1 MQNPL
6 IQTLLNNLKIK
17 NPQGHQVIQNLM
29 QSNGNPQALLQQLM
43 SNATPEQKKGL
54 LSQCKNYGV
63 PTEIL
68 AKIQNMK

>member
-6 IQTLLNNLKIK
+6 IQTLLNNLKVK

-43 SNATPEQKKGL
+43 SNATPEQKESL
-54 LSQCKNYGV
+54 LNQCKNYGV
-63 PTEIL
+63 PNDIL
-68 AKIQNMK
+68 SKVQNMK

>member
-1 MQNPL
+1 MQNSL
-6 IQTLLNNLKIK
+6 TQTLMNQLKNK
-17 NPQGHQVIQNLM
+17 NPRGYQLISEAM
-29 QSNGNPQALLQQLM
+29 QSNGNPRALLQQMM